1 MTLLGEHETPPPT
14 DRRWQYGAIALVLLA
29 GAGYFLT
36 SPGTTPEPVAPV
48 RPVEPVVA
56 PAPAPVTPEPDTRRA
71 ETLPTPTPARDPA
84 PRAEPAPPPPP
95 PSQIVLRVTSD
106 IDGADVF
113 VDRQYLGTTP
123 FESSAVAPGRHKV
136 NVSAT
141 GYESHAEDVEITNDV
156 TTITVTFKTVRLDQR
171 VAVIHKHRFGD
182 CQGQLVASTD
192 GIRYQTEDDDGF
204 EVALDSLERFVV
216 DYLEHTLQIKVRDG
230 RTYNF
235 TDRQENADDL
245 FVFHREV
252 EKARKRLA
260 RGDRRRF
267 HRHAPA
273 ARLAHL
279 ALPRP
284 GRRRGRLLA
293 RQ

>member
-14 DRRWQYGAIALVLLA
+14 DRRWQYGVIVLVLLA
-29 GAGYFLT
+29 GAGYFLM

-56 PAPAPVTPEPDTRRA
+56 PTPAPVTPEPETPRA
-71 ETLPTPTPARDPA
+71 ETPPTPTPARDPA
-84 PRAEPAPPPPP
+84 PRAEPAPPPPS
-95 PSQIVLRVTSD
+95 PSEIVLRVTSD

-123 FESSAVAPGRHKV
+123 FESSAIAPGRHRV
-136 NVSAT
+136 NVSTT
-141 GYESHAEDVEITNDV
+141 GYEGHAEDVEITNDV
-156 TTITVTFKTVRLDQR
+156 TTIAVTFKTVRLDQQ

-182 CQGQLVASTD
+182 CKGQLVASTD
-192 GIRYQTEDDDGF
+192 GIRYRTEDDDGF

-235 TDRQENADDL
+235 TDSQENADDL

-260 RGDRRRF
+260 RGDR
-267 HRHAPA
+267 PA
-273 ARLAHL
+273 F
-279 ALPRP
+279 
-284 GRRRGRLLA
+284 
-293 RQ
+293 